1 MIVGSQNGKYDMCTT
16 TKDMKKALVY
26 YTMLSKEPYN
36 TKMHKIDTFML
47 L

>member
-1 MIVGSQNGKYDMCTT
+1 MRTT
-16 TKDMKKALVY
+16 TNGTKKALVY
-26 YTMLSKEPYN
+26 YTMLSNEPYD